1 MLSSI
6 TSVSPT
12 HHTGVLLHLGRRG
25 CDRDGYLETQHD
37 RLCDGQQGR
46 RQGPRHQHHG
56 HQAFHH
62 LVEGARVSVKNHD
75 HVFHIKEMEYQGLT
89 NSNATIIYTRAKE
102 GLSEIYKTL
111 LETYFI

>member
-1 MLSSI
+1 MRYSIQDIKPLGDGKWIMKSGGHFPEISFGFNGEVMLSSI

-46 RQGPRHQHHG
+46 RQGPSHQHHG

-62 LVEGARVSVKNHD
+62 LGEGVRVGVKNQD
-75 HVFHIKEMEYQGLT
+75 HVIHV
-89 NSNATIIYTRAKE
+89 
-102 GLSEIYKTL
+102 
-111 LETYFI
+111 